1 MPRGAERVQKH
12 RTGEHLAVLVDR
24 NQQNVFDAVACVCVR
39 VYQQQMQHEIEATQ
53 QRIESLKLELEQAKR
68 IRKHKEECEAVARV
82 VRRFP
87 PRSETQQLLTVANSE
102 AEELRQR
109 LADIEAQVDLRG
121 KQFRVLV
128 QAIKDLQRTLDE
140 VRKMKRR
147 NELVEDTLLTCNPLC
162 GYVGRRGQGGCR
174 ACRRGGGG
182 RGGGG

>member
-1 MPRGAERVQKH
+1 
-12 RTGEHLAVLVDR
+12 
-24 NQQNVFDAVACVCVR
+24 
-39 VYQQQMQHEIEATQ
+39 MQHEIETTQ
-53 QRIESLKLELEQAKR
+53 RRIESLKRELEQAKR

-87 PRSETQQLLTVANSE
+87 PRSETQQLLAVANSE

-140 VRKMKRR
+140 DGEVKEAIELAVEAEAGEEDEEDDKLEVDKDDDRRSSRKA
-147 NELVEDTLLTCNPLC
+147 NEEA
-162 GYVGRRGQGGCR
+162 GQEVPMEQD
-174 ACRRGGGG
+174 AAQDASSTS
-182 RGGGG
+182 